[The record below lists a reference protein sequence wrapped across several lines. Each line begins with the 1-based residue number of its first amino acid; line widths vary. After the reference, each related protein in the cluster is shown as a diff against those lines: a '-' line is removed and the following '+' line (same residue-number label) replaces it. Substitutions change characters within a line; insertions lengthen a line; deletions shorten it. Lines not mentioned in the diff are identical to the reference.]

1 MRFANREE
9 AGRLLAQQLE
19 HYKDRHDVVVLGL
32 VRGGVP
38 IAFEVAK
45 ALHAPLDV
53 FILRKLG
60 VPGHEEL
67 AFGAIASGGVHVLDQ
82 ETIDAAGLSPFE
94 IGEALTQAQQEME
107 RREGLYRSDSS
118 SLKLTGKT
126 AILVDDGIATG
137 SSMRAAIAALRK
149 MKAERI
155 VIAVPVAPL
164 STYRQLRC
172 EADDVVC
179 SHTPESFY
187 AVGAFYDD
195 FSQVTDEEVIRLLSL
210 SKSLLYQRHAVH
222 CP

>member
-19 HYKDRHDVVVLGL
+19 HYKGRHDVVVLGL

-45 ALHAPLDV
+45 ALQAPLDV

-67 AFGAIASGGVHVLDQ
+67 AFGAIASGGIHVLDQ
-82 ETIDAAGLSPFE
+82 ETINAVGLSPIE
-94 IGEALTQAQQEME
+94 MNQALTQAREEME
-107 RREGLYRSDSS
+107 RREWLYRKDMTPV
-118 SLKLTGKT
+118 KVAGKI

-137 SSMRAAIAALRK
+137 SSMRAAVAALRK

-155 VIAVPVAPL
+155 VVAVPVAPL
-164 STYRQLRC
+164 STYRRLRN

-210 SKSLLYQRHAVH
+210 NKSLLHQRHAAH